1 MRSITKTNAMN
12 MNAKYQKALSK
23 FKELEST
30 ISLIC
35 QDNYSVAYNKNGKN
49 NSKVFN
55 LKDLNRHLIK

>member
-1 MRSITKTNAMN
+1 MRSITKTNAMI

-35 QDNYSVAYNKNGKN
+35 QDNFYLAYNKNVKN